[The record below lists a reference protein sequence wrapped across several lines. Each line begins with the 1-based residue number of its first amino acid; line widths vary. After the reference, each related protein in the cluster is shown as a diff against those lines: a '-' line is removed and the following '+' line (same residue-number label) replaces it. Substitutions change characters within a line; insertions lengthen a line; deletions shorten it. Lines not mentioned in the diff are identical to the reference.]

1 MTQFTPQTSPDE
13 PAAEPLLLPAPAMSY
28 GLSHGGIDEYDP
40 WPAAAAPRGGGGIGL
55 GGIAEMLEV
64 VALALVMFIAVRAVA
79 QNFIVDGTSMAPTF
93 ENGELLIVNRLAYK
107 SFDLSWIPGVDNS
120 EWRPFGSPQT
130 GDVVV
135 FPFPQ
140 DPTRDFIK
148 RVIGMPGQTVEIRDG
163 LLYLDGVALDED
175 YIAEP
180 LRDDI
185 APTVVPEGK
194 VFVLGDN
201 RNRSYDSQEW
211 GMLDQSSIIGRADV
225 RYWPFGRIGFVGS
238 GSPTPAL
245 AGEVTSSR

>member
-1 MTQFTPQTSPDE
+1 MVQFTPQTSPDE

-40 WPAAAAPRGGGGIGL
+40 WPGVAAPRGGGGIGL

-107 SFDLSWIPGVDNS
+107 SFDLSWIPGVDNTD
-120 EWRPFGSPQT
+120 WRPFGSPQT

-148 RVIGMPGQTVEIRDG
+148 RVIGTPGQTIEIRDG
-163 LLYLDGVALDED
+163 LLYLDGVPLAED

-180 LRDDI
+180 LRDDL
-185 APTVVPEGK
+185 APTVVPEGT

-211 GMLDQSSIIGRADV
+211 GMLDQSTIIGRADV
-225 RYWPFGRIGFVGS
+225 RYWPFGRIGFVGEE
-238 GSPTPAL
+238 SPHPAL
-245 AGEVTSSR
+245 AGEVSSSR